1 MFARNPLTTQLV
13 SAVGGR
19 RTMVGAQRF
28 SPLLGAPP
36 THGVLQVR
44 AASSKKKDKA
54 GGKKKKNTGAP
65 KKSRYGP
72 RGPDGAP
79 QTSGTTAPAKPL
91 REDLDMSELRIDA
104 LLNELVDGGEGMS
117 NRAKFRA
124 LPVDDKIMRTIKD
137 VSIPPSRKPRA
148 FILCRSGFRLLNAH
162 LLFSCR
168 INCAWMRPRPD
179 VKRANCVIRNWT
191 QKLLGVTSSTAI
203 LPIASASFLGCAAT
217 RRRQS
222 LLLPPPP
229 RMTFQRPTMIYQ
241 RWHSRDVRTWARVA

>member
-79 QTSGTTAPAKPL
+79 SHYEKTST
-91 REDLDMSELRIDA
+91 
-104 LLNELVDGGEGMS
+104 
-117 NRAKFRA
+117 
-124 LPVDDKIMRTIKD
+124 
-137 VSIPPSRKPRA
+137 
-148 FILCRSGFRLLNAH
+148 
-162 LLFSCR
+162 
-168 INCAWMRPRPD
+168 
-179 VKRANCVIRNWT
+179 
-191 QKLLGVTSSTAI
+191 
-203 LPIASASFLGCAAT
+203 
-217 RRRQS
+217 
-222 LLLPPPP
+222 
-229 RMTFQRPTMIYQ
+229 
-241 RWHSRDVRTWARVA
+241 